1 VYATIERQPVD
12 RPASWLGAPD
22 AESLPALFTEFGV
35 RDLRELQIAVGD
47 DFYAERLPYRL
58 ENGKRLTRVWD
69 WYLDGVT
76 DRKDRTLTADG
87 CFKNCESPEDISFF
101 KWPDPAKYLSPEDCR
116 DMANRIPEGKAGFG
130 LLWSVHFQD
139 VCASFGM
146 ETAMVNMIANPELVE
161 AVNKKILDFYLGVNE
176 IFFKATKGKFQVV
189 LFGNDL
195 GSQRDLMFS
204 PDIIRR
210 FVIPG
215 CKLLVEMAHHYGL
228 KVIYHSCGSIEKII
242 PDLIGA
248 GVDAIHPIQALATG
262 MDPRQLK
269 EKYGGQVSFCGGVDT
284 QNLLVKGSAEDVAA
298 KVRELREIFP
308 TGLIIS
314 PSHEGILPDIPP
326 GNIRA
331 LFDTIKEV

>member
-1 VYATIERQPVD
+1 VD

-22 AESLPALFTEFGV
+22 ETSLPGLFAEFGV
-35 RDLRELQIAVGD
+35 KDLRDLHIAVGD
-47 DFYAERLPYRL
+47 DFYGDRLPYRL
-58 ENGKRLTRVWD
+58 ENGKRITRVWD

-87 CFKNCESPEDISFF
+87 CFKDCESPEDISFF
-101 KWPDPAKYLSPEDCR
+101 KWPDPVKYLSPEDCR
-116 DMANRIPEGKAGFG
+116 DMANRIPQGKAGIG

-146 ETAMVNMIANPELVE
+146 ETAMVNMIANPELVD
-161 AVNKKILDFYLGVNE
+161 AVSKKILDFYLGVNE
-176 IFFKATKGKFQVV
+176 IFFKAITGPAAKGKFQTV
-189 LFGNDL
+189 LFGNDM
-195 GSQRDLMFS
+195 GSQRALMFS

-215 CKLLVEMAHHYGL
+215 CKLLTEMAHHYGL
-228 KVIYHSCGSIEKII
+228 KVIYHSCGSIEEII

-248 GVDAIHPIQALATG
+248 GVDAIHPIQVLAAG
-262 MDPRQLK
+262 MDPRHLK
-269 EKYGGQVSFCGGVDT
+269 QKYGDKVSFCGGVDT
-284 QNLLVKGSAEDVAA
+284 QNLLVNGSAEEVAA
-298 KVRELREIFP
+298 KVRELCEIFP

-326 GNIRA
+326 KNIRV
-331 LFDTIKEV
+331 LFDTVKKM

>member
-1 VYATIERQPVD
+1 
-12 RPASWLGAPD
+12 LGAPD
-22 AESLPALFTEFGV
+22 ANSLPALFAEFGV
-35 RDLRELQIAVGD
+35 KDQRDLQIAVGD

-58 ENGKRLTRVWD
+58 ENGKRITRVWD

-87 CFKNCESPEDISFF
+87 CFKNCEDLEDISLF
-101 KWPDPAKYLSPEDCR
+101 KWPDPVKYLSPEDCR

-161 AVNKKILDFYLGVNE
+161 AVSKKILDFYLGVNE
-176 IFFKATKGKFQVV
+176 IFFKAVSGPTTKGKFHAV
-189 LFGNDL
+189 LYGNDV

-204 PDIIRR
+204 PDIVRR
-210 FVIPG
+210 FMIPG
-215 CKLLVEMAHHYGL
+215 CKILVEMAHHYGL
-228 KVIYHSCGSIEKII
+228 KVIYHSCGSIEKVI
-242 PDLIGA
+242 PDLIAA
-248 GVDAIHPIQALATG
+248 GVDAIHPIQALAAG
-262 MDPRQLK
+262 MDPRNLK
-269 EKYGGQVSFCGGVDT
+269 QKFGDKVSFCGGVDT
-284 QNLLVKGSAEDVAA
+284 QNLLVNGSAGEVAA

-314 PSHEGILPDIPP
+314 PSHEGILPDIPAR
-326 GNIRA
+326 NIRA
-331 LFDTIKEV
+331 LFDAVKEL

>member
-1 VYATIERQPVD
+1 
-12 RPASWLGAPD
+12 
-22 AESLPALFTEFGV
+22 
-35 RDLRELQIAVGD
+35 
-47 DFYAERLPYRL
+47 
-58 ENGKRLTRVWD
+58 
-69 WYLDGVT
+69 
-76 DRKDRTLTADG
+76 
-87 CFKNCESPEDISFF
+87 
-101 KWPDPAKYLSPEDCR
+101 
-116 DMANRIPEGKAGFG
+116 MANRIPEGKAGLG

-176 IFFKATKGKFQVV
+176 IFFKTINGPSTKGKFQVV
-189 LFGNDL
+189 LFGNDM

-204 PDIIRR
+204 PETIRR

-242 PDLIGA
+242 PDLINA
-248 GVDAIHPIQALATG
+248 GVDAIHPIQALAAG
-262 MDPRQLK
+262 MDPKTLK
-269 EKYGGQVSFCGGVDT
+269 EKYGGKVSFCGGVDT
-284 QNLLVKGSAEDVAA
+284 QNLLVRGSAGEVAD

-308 TGLIIS
+308 TGLIVS

-326 GNIRA
+326 GNIRV
-331 LFDTIKEV
+331 LFDTVKSIGGTV